1 MATYLVTGGAGFIG
15 SNIVKALSGRG
26 EKVRVIDN
34 LSTGK
39 VENLDWADGD
49 VDFMKGDICDLQT
62 VEKAMQ
68 DVDFV
73 IHLAAL
79 PSVPRSIADPIASN
93 RVNVEGTLNVLVAA
107 RDAKVRKYVMASS
120 SSVYGDTPTL
130 PKSEDMTASPQSP
143 YAISKF
149 AGERYAMNF
158 QKIYGLP
165 TIALRYFNVFGPQQD
180 PNSQYSA
187 VIPKFIKAML
197 HGEAPTIH
205 GDGEQSRD
213 FTYIENV
220 IEANILACNSEAA
233 GEFMNAACGDRFT
246 LNELVQK
253 LENILGKSA
262 NAVYQETR
270 TGDVKHSQA
279 AIEKA
284 KNLIGFEP
292 VVTFDEG
299 LQKTVDW
306 YQRLELAAAA

>member
-1 MATYLVTGGAGFIG
+1 M
-15 SNIVKALSGRG
+15 
-26 EKVRVIDN
+26 
-34 LSTGK
+34 
-39 VENLDWADGD
+39 
-49 VDFMKGDICDLQT
+49 
-62 VEKAMQ
+62 
-68 DVDFV
+68 
-73 IHLAAL
+73 
-79 PSVPRSIADPIASN
+79 
-93 RVNVEGTLNVLVAA
+93 
-107 RDAKVRKYVMASS
+107 
-120 SSVYGDTPTL
+120 
-130 PKSEDMTASPQSP
+130 
-143 YAISKF
+143 
-149 AGERYAMNF
+149 
-158 QKIYGLP
+158 
-165 TIALRYFNVFGPQQD
+165 FGPQQD